1 MYRKVFMIFI
11 LVFGGS
17 ILKLLF
23 SLRTYEKDYFGEI
36 GLPTI
41 FSYSDMIQIKG
52 EPSEIRKDSEGF
64 IYVYYE
70 DLVIVFSDG
79 NMPLFVRAE
88 ITGKKYSFGR
98 QKVKAGDT
106 RRKAEAICGR
116 RRKIKDISDKE
127 LGMIEKN
134 GKWEIWVLFELDS
147 SDCISKIVLTHG
159 I

>member
-64 IYVYYE
+64 IYVY
-70 DLVIVFSDG
+70 I
-79 NMPLFVRAE
+79 
-88 ITGKKYSFGR
+88 
-98 QKVKAGDT
+98 
-106 RRKAEAICGR
+106 
-116 RRKIKDISDKE
+116 
-127 LGMIEKN
+127 
-134 GKWEIWVLFELDS
+134 
-147 SDCISKIVLTHG
+147 
-159 I
+159 